1 MIKYNVKKLII
12 FQYKDE
18 YEDDKY
24 DDKDMTESDAWSDES
39 YENEEVTESDANTS
53 LCFMVSVF
61 FVCLFWIEFNKLVH
75 IM

>member
-1 MIKYNVKKLII
+1 
-12 FQYKDE
+12 
-18 YEDDKY
+18 
-24 DDKDMTESDAWSDES
+24 MTESDAWSDES

-53 LCFMVSVF
+53 LCFMVSVL